1 MRWILTILF
10 AISINAFAAEQKEVS
25 VPKEEN
31 AQVLPVSETEPI
43 KEASKED
50 SSKSVD
56 TAAVAQTAEKLK
68 VDNRNEAEIP
78 LNLENNKKAANE
90 GGGVFRILLTL
101 SILGVVG
108 TGVFLFLRKYSVPKD
123 RKHQTQIKILQQHY
137 LGPKKSLAIIRVAG
151 ESMLIG
157 VTENNISM
165 IKSLSLLDD
174 EVPEEMPKSFNK
186 VLAGDLDNKQVT
198 FDDGHSDYQYDDDG
212 ILRKSEAVEEF
223 TMGGIRDIVSKR
235 LRGMRSIR

>member
-10 AISINAFAAEQKEVS
+10 AISINASAAEQQDVA
-25 VPKEEN
+25 VATEEA
-31 AQVLPVSETEPI
+31 AQVLPVSEAEPI
-43 KEASKED
+43 KETSKEEVT
-50 SSKSVD
+50 KPVE
-56 TAAVAQTAEKLK
+56 TAVAKPAEKLK
-68 VDNRNEAEIP
+68 VDNRNESEIP

-90 GGGVFRILLTL
+90 GNSAFRILLTL

-108 TGVFLFLRKYSVPKD
+108 TGAFIFLRKYSIPKE

-137 LGPKKSLAIIRVAG
+137 LGPKKSLAIVRVAG

-157 VTENNISM
+157 ITDHNISM

-186 VLAGDLDNKQVT
+186 VLAGDLDRKQVT
-198 FDDGHSDYQYDDDG
+198 FDDGPSDYQQHDDG
-212 ILRKSEAVEEF
+212 SEQKNEPVEEF
-223 TMGGIRDIVSKR
+223 AMGGIKDVVSKR